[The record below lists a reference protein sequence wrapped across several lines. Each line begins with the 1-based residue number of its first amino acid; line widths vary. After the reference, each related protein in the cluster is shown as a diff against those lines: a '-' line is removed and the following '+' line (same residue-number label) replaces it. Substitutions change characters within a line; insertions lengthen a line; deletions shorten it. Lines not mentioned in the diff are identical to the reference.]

1 MTSTLVKGVIALT
14 LLGTPAAVLA
24 GDQVDRGVA
33 GEVIGARAA
42 ARVSGPVHHD
52 LAARV
57 RNIAPGRSGSGDGD
71 FVPPSRGTLTATGER
86 LAAGQAATISGPAL
100 TYQTSRRGPVLE
112 IAALGAGMDKAPF
125 LAHLGLGWK
134 F

>member
-1 MTSTLVKGVIALT
+1 MTSKLVKGGLVLA
-14 LLGTPAAVLA
+14 LLGTPVAALA
-24 GDQVDRGVA
+24 GDEVDSRGA
-33 GEVIGARAA
+33 SGARATVG
-42 ARVSGPVHHD
+42 VSGPVHHG
-52 LAARV
+52 LAASG
-57 RNIAPGRSGSGDGD
+57 RNIAPGRIASGHGN
-71 FVPPSRGTLTATGER
+71 FAPPSRGTLAATGER
-86 LAAGQAATISGPAL
+86 LAAGQAATFSGPAL

>member
-1 MTSTLVKGVIALT
+1 MISTLLKGGFVLA
-14 LLGTPAAVLA
+14 LLGTSAAALA
-24 GDQVDRGVA
+24 GDEVDSPGAR
-33 GEVIGARAA
+33 GARATVG
-42 ARVSGPVHHD
+42 VSGPVHHG
-52 LAARV
+52 LAARD
-57 RNIAPGRSGSGDGD
+57 RNIARGRGGSGDGD
-71 FVPPSRGTLTATGER
+71 FAPPSRGTLTATGKR
-86 LAAGQAATISGPAL
+86 LAAGQAATFSGPAL

>member
-1 MTSTLVKGVIALT
+1 MTSTLLKGGLVLA
-14 LLGTPAAVLA
+14 LLGTPAAALA
-24 GDQVDRGVA
+24 GDEVDSG
-33 GEVIGARAA
+33 GANAASGAVRA
-42 ARVSGPVHHD
+42 SGPVRHG
-52 LAARV
+52 LAARG
-57 RNIAPGRSGSGDGD
+57 RNIAPGRSASGHGN
-71 FVPPSRGTLTATGER
+71 FAPPSRGTLAATGER
-86 LAAGQAATISGPAL
+86 LATGQATTFSGPAL